1 MGPIYKVGT
10 TIRAGKAGAIEAVVA
25 AMRGRVR
32 RCKPWPMTTRRT
44 RSRQDSRVP
53 WRPWLRLA

>member
-32 RCKPWPMTTRRT
+32 RCKP
-44 RSRQDSRVP
+44 
-53 WRPWLRLA
+53 